1 MSTLNINNDY
11 IHLNSAS
18 SDKVVVEGDLGV
30 GASSPGSKLEVSSS
44 GAEGILISKDTV
56 TTSNSGRLFFETDT
70 VSEGFSFLNSNGLM
84 TIRSQAQAGATSGN
98 IRVAING
105 SGSVGIG
112 TSSPQQKLHV
122 DGNIY
127 LGPNNSN
134 NFIHSGGAL
143 GLQADG
149 EVKIVSDVNDSAGQG
164 AADIIFGYGSSTNTD
179 SNQDFTEAELF

>member
-70 VSEGFSFLNSNGLM
+70 ISEGFSFMNSNGLM
-84 TIRSQAQAGATSGN
+84 TIRSQAQAGVTSGN
-98 IRVAING
+98 TRVAIDG
-105 SGSVGIG
+105 SGNVGIG
-112 TSSPQQKLHV
+112 TTSPSYKLQV
-122 DGNIY
+122 NGSAYFNGTSNTVYFDG
-127 LGPNNSN
+127 LTR
-134 NFIHSGGAL
+134 FGG
-143 GLQADG
+143 
-149 EVKIVSDVNDSAGQG
+149 
-164 AADIIFGYGSSTNTD
+164 
-179 SNQDFTEAELF
+179 